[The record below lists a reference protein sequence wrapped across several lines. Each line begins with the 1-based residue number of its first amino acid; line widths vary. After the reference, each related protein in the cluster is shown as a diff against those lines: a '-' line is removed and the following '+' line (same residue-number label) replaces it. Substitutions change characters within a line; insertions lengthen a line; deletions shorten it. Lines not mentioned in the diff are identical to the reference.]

1 MNMTSANGQEEP
13 RTLALDDEAD
23 VPVRLIQPEDA
34 PALQRLLN
42 RCSEET
48 IYLRFFGPM
57 QELSDE
63 KAQYFAHVDGAD
75 RFALV
80 ALDPGEQ
87 DEIIAVVRFDRE
99 VGTDRAEYSAL
110 VEDSWQGRG
119 LGQRLTQQ
127 LLDDARDRGIRYFY
141 GLVMSKNRGML
152 KLLRGL
158 ELPERECK
166 EKGTKYVEVEI
177 QPEQS

>member
-1 MNMTSANGQEEP
+1 MTSANGQEELRP
-13 RTLALDDEAD
+13 LALGDGQD

-34 PALQRLLN
+34 PALQRLHS

-48 IYLRFFGPM
+48 VYLRFFGPIE
-57 QELSDE
+57 ELSDE
-63 KAQYFAHVDGAD
+63 KAQYFAHVDGTD

-80 ALDPGEQ
+80 ALDPDEQ
-87 DEIIAVVRFDRE
+87 DEIIAVARFDRE
-99 VGTDRAEYSAL
+99 IGTDHAEYSAL

-119 LGQRLTQQ
+119 LGQHLTQQ

-141 GLVMSKNRGML
+141 GLVMTRNTGML

-158 ELPERECK
+158 ELPERELK
-166 EKGTKYVEVEI
+166 EKGAKYVEVEI

>member
-1 MNMTSANGQEEP
+1 MNMTSASGQEEP
-13 RTLALDDEAD
+13 RTLTLDDEAD

-63 KAQYFAHVDGAD
+63 KAQYFAHVNGAD

-141 GLVMSKNRGML
+141 GLVMPENRRML
-152 KLLRGL
+152 QLLRSL
-158 ELPERECK
+158 DLPERERR
-166 EKGTKYVEVEI
+166 EEGAKYVEVEI
-177 QPEQS
+177 QPEES